1 MASLKPRVSDFFGE
15 LGLYTLARY
24 FFFQRL
30 FLLGTRS
37 GFVFF
42 FVCFCFFSC
51 AQLLIFAK
59 LVRT

>member
-24 FFFQRL
+24 FFSSGCFFWELVQVL
-30 FLLGTRS
+30 F
-37 GFVFF
+37 F
-42 FVCFCFFSC
+42 FFSC